1 MFHRELEPG
10 KVALRLVCAFLLSFM
25 GAVNGLFVIGCMLVK
40 WASEIIS
47 SERPEHAL
55 ARHLL
60 TYMQMQ
66 MQGGAFLCDYRK
78 LEKSEISLE
87 VHIRQ
92 KTRCFPS
99 WGVGICFSSWA
110 AFLWPFPEWLLS
122 VCFMHVCCWRYELS
136 ASCSSHACSL
146 LLDLS
151 TIKDSPYGT
160 IIPNKLSLV
169 VN

>member
-1 MFHRELEPG
+1 MFDRELDPG

-25 GAVNGLFVIGCMLVK
+25 GAVNGLFIIGCMLVK

-47 SERPEHAL
+47 SERPGHTL
-55 ARHLL
+55 VLHLL

-66 MQGGAFLCDYRK
+66 MWAGALLCDYRN
-78 LEKSEISLE
+78 LEKSEIGLE
-87 VHIRQ
+87 THILQ
-92 KTRCFPS
+92 KTRCFLS

-110 AFLWPFPEWLLS
+110 AFLWLFPGWFLS

-136 ASCSSHACSL
+136 ASCSSHTCSL
-146 LLDLS
+146 LLDIS

-169 VN
+169 AN